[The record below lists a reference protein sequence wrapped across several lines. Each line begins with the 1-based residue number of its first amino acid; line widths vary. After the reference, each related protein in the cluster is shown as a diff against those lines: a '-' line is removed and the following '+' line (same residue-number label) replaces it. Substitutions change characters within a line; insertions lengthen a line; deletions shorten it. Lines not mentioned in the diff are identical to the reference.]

1 MFAESR
7 VVVVVAGVALGAD
20 ERACA
25 VVHGARALA
34 GAEADPRYFG
44 GDDAGGHG
52 DDANRFVANKIVG
65 KNLTRQFQRLI
76 LPTNLLATNLL
87 GGKNDQT
94 DAGARKLGNRGRSLL
109 GPRA

>member
-20 ERACA
+20 ERAGA
-25 VVHGARALA
+25 VFHGARALA

-65 KNLTRQFQRLI
+65 KTLDKAFPRSYLTNRSV
-76 LPTNLLATNLL
+76 
-87 GGKNDQT
+87 
-94 DAGARKLGNRGRSLL
+94 GNKSVGR
-109 GPRA
+109 